1 MHTPVTVLG
10 LGAMGTALA
19 RAYLAVGHP
28 VTVWNRTSG
37 RAAELDQLDV
47 VRAETV
53 AAAVAASPLV
63 IVCLLDYSTVHAALD
78 ADADAL
84 SGKVLINLTN
94 GTPAQARATADWA
107 AQHGA
112 EYLDGGI
119 MAVPPM
125 IGGPTAFVLYSGSAS
140 AFGDYQNDLAKLGR
154 AAYVGADP
162 GLAALQDLALL
173 SGMYGMFSGAFQALA
188 LVGSEKIPAT
198 DFTTE
203 LLVPWLTA
211 MLASLPRIAADLQ
224 YGPQPGP
231 AGSNLAMQ
239 AAGFGNL
246 VEAALDQRV
255 DASLLKPMQALLT
268 RAVEAGHGDKDLAA
282 VVPLLTDSWCPESG
296 VGA

>member
-1 MHTPVTVLG
+1 
-10 LGAMGTALA
+10 
-19 RAYLAVGHP
+19 
-28 VTVWNRTSG
+28 
-37 RAAELDQLDV
+37 
-47 VRAETV
+47 
-53 AAAVAASPLV
+53 
-63 IVCLLDYSTVHAALD
+63 VCLLNYSSLHAALD

-84 SGKVLINLTN
+84 AGKVLINLTN

-107 AQHGA
+107 AQRRA

-125 IGGPTAFVLYSGSAS
+125 IGDPAAFVLYSGSPS
-140 AFGDYQNDLAKLGR
+140 AFEDHQGDLAKLGR
-154 AAYVGADP
+154 ATYVGADP

-173 SGMYGMFSGAFQALA
+173 SGLYGMFSGAFQALA

-224 YGPQPGP
+224 YGAQPGP

-239 AAGFGNL
+239 AAGFANL
-246 VEAALDQRV
+246 IEAASDQGV

-268 RAVEAGHGDKDLAA
+268 RAVEAGHGDEDLAA
-282 VVPLLTDSWCPESG
+282 VVPLLTDR
-296 VGA
+296 